1 VQRGSGSQAY
11 KFPREA
17 VNFEFPYYHPSR
29 RFFGVVAFAE
39 NRTAASREEDGRL
52 LIALVDR
59 ERECGRSG
67 YDGCIIGA
75 CNGDRIRP
83 GRCPAAPT
91 TSTTSPASR

>member
-1 VQRGSGSQAY
+1 MQRGSGSQAY

-29 RFFGVVAFAE
+29 LIFG
-39 NRTAASREEDGRL
+39 SRPLRKQNGRLPRGRRPL

-67 YDGCIIGA
+67 YDYGIIGA
-75 CNGDRIRP
+75 RNGDRVRP
-83 GRCPAAPT
+83 GRCSAAA
-91 TSTTSPASR
+91 TSSTASPASR